1 MSDMKKKFLDILEKV
16 DIPSK
21 TKEAI
26 SELREINTIL
36 TEISSTNDKLSK
48 SDLSKIGND
57 SFDLASKYGKNV
69 KDYLSAVQKASD
81 AGYADAMG
89 IAELSVAAQNA
100 GGITDELAD
109 KYLASA
115 DKAYNFGGSVQKLT
129 EVLEGSYSIAS
140 QNAIHMAELAEG
152 MSIASTE
159 AASLGIGTDETAAV
173 LGTMI
178 ATTQQSGSEA
188 ANALKTLLLL
198 LQQVTS
204 EEDGIDAEGLA
215 RYENAC
221 RALNVSL
228 RETQNGVTSLRDPMA
243 VIRDLSAEYSKLDSS
258 DARKINLLDS
268 VGGNSEADAFQA
280 ILENYSLYE
289 EMLQDYANS
298 SGSIAEG
305 NEKIAN
311 SWEGSMNR
319 LSNTWTDTVGNFA
332 NSDAIIAAING
343 LNSLLSVV
351 NTVTDKLGSFG
362 SIGLGAG
369 LFASMKNFG
378 RPKMSGLFIVEICRI

>member
-1 MSDMKKKFLDILEKV
+1 MSDIKKYFLDILKEV

-21 TKEAI
+21 AKEAI
-26 SELREINTIL
+26 SELREVNTIL

-48 SDLSKIGND
+48 SDLTRIGNE
-57 SFDLASKYGKNV
+57 SFELASKYGKNV
-69 KDYLSAVQKASD
+69 KDFLSAVQKASD
-81 AGYADAMG
+81 AGYADAIG

-100 GGITDELAD
+100 GGITDELAE

-115 DKAYNFGGSVQKLT
+115 DRAYNFGGSVQKLS
-129 EVLEGSYSIAS
+129 ELLDGSHSIAS

-159 AASLGIGTDETAAV
+159 AASLGVGADETAAV

-221 RALNVSL
+221 KALNVSL
-228 RETQNGVTSLRDPMA
+228 KETQNGVTSLRDPMA
-243 VIRDLSAEYSKLDSS
+243 ILHDLAAEYSRLDSG
-258 DARKINLLDS
+258 DARKANLLDS
-268 VGGNSEADAFQA
+268 VGGGPESDAFQA

-289 EMLQDYANS
+289 EMLQDYANG

-305 NEKIAN
+305 NEKIAG

-351 NTVTDKLGSFG
+351 NMVTDKLGSFG

-369 LFASMKNFG
+369 LFASIKNFG
-378 RPKMSGLFIVEICRI
+378 RPKMSGLFIVEICRK

>member
-1 MSDMKKKFLDILEKV
+1 MSDIKKYFLDILKEV

-21 TKEAI
+21 AKEAI
-26 SELREINTIL
+26 SELREVNTIL

-48 SDLSKIGND
+48 SDLTRIGNE
-57 SFDLASKYGKNV
+57 SFELASKYGKNV
-69 KDYLSAVQKASD
+69 KDFLSAVQKASD
-81 AGYADAMG
+81 AGYADAIG

-100 GGITDELAD
+100 GGITDELAE

-115 DKAYNFGGSVQKLT
+115 DRAYNFGGSVQKLS
-129 EVLEGSYSIAS
+129 ELLDGSHSIAS
-140 QNAIHMAELAEG
+140 QNAIHMAKLAEG

-159 AASLGIGTDETAAV
+159 AASLGVGADETAAV
-173 LGTMI
+173 LGTML
-178 ATTQQSGSEA
+178 ATTQQGGSDA
-188 ANALKTLLLL
+188 ANAFRTLLLL
-198 LQQVTS
+198 LGQVAS
-204 EEDGIDAEGLA
+204 EEEGIDAGGLA

-221 RALNVSL
+221 NALNVSL
-228 RETQNGVTSLRDPMA
+228 RETKDGVTSLRDPMA
-243 VIRDLSAEYSKLDSS
+243 ILHDLAAEYSRLDSG
-258 DARKINLLDS
+258 DARKANLLDS
-268 VGGNSEADAFQA
+268 VGGGPKADAFQA

-289 EMLQDYANS
+289 EMLQDYANG

-305 NEKIAN
+305 NEKIAG

-351 NTVTDKLGSFG
+351 NMVTDKLGSFG

-378 RPKMSGLFIVEICRI
+378 RPKMSGLFIVEICRK

>member
-89 IAELSVAAQNA
+89 IAELSVATQNA

-159 AASLGIGTDETAAV
+159 AASLGIGADETAAV

-243 VIRDLSAEYSKLDSS
+243 VIRDLSAEYSKLDSG

>member
-48 SDLSKIGND
+48 SDLSRIGND

-159 AASLGIGTDETAAV
+159 AASLGIGADETAAV

-243 VIRDLSAEYSKLDSS
+243 VIRDLSAEYSKLDSG

-298 SGSIAEG
+298 SGSIEEG

>member
-159 AASLGIGTDETAAV
+159 AASLGIGADETAAV

-243 VIRDLSAEYSKLDSS
+243 VIRDLSAEYSKLDSG

-311 SWEGSMNR
+311 SWEDSMNR

-378 RPKMSGLFIVEICRI
+378 RPKMSGLFIIEICRI

>member
-159 AASLGIGTDETAAV
+159 AASLGIGADETAAV

-215 RYENAC
+215 RYASAC

-243 VIRDLSAEYSKLDSS
+243 VIRDLSAEYSKLDSG

-311 SWEGSMNR
+311 SWEDSMNR

-378 RPKMSGLFIVEICRI
+378 RPKMSGLFIIEICRI

>member
-159 AASLGIGTDETAAV
+159 AASLGIGADETAAV

-243 VIRDLSAEYSKLDSS
+243 VIRDLSAEYSKLDSG

>member
-1 MSDMKKKFLDILEKV
+1 MSDIKKYFLDILKEV

-21 TKEAI
+21 AKEAI
-26 SELREINTIL
+26 SELREVNTIL

-48 SDLSKIGND
+48 SDLTRIGNE
-57 SFDLASKYGKNV
+57 SFELASKYGKNV
-69 KDYLSAVQKASD
+69 KDFLSAVQKASD
-81 AGYADAMG
+81 AGYADAIG
-89 IAELSVAAQNA
+89 IVELSVAAQNA
-100 GGITDELAD
+100 GGITDELAE

-115 DKAYNFGGSVQKLT
+115 DRAYNFGGSVQKLS
-129 EVLEGSYSIAS
+129 ELLDGSHSIAS

-159 AASLGIGTDETAAV
+159 AASLGVGADETAAV

-221 RALNVSL
+221 KALNVSL
-228 RETQNGVTSLRDPMA
+228 KETQNGVTSLRDPMA
-243 VIRDLSAEYSKLDSS
+243 ILHDLAAEYSRLDSG
-258 DARKINLLDS
+258 DARKANLLDS
-268 VGGNSEADAFQA
+268 VGGGPESDAFQA

-289 EMLQDYANS
+289 EMLQDYANG
-298 SGSIAEG
+298 SGSIVEG
-305 NEKIAN
+305 NEKIAG

-351 NTVTDKLGSFG
+351 NMVTDKLGSFG
-362 SIGLGAG
+362 SIG

-378 RPKMSGLFIVEICRI
+378 RPKMSGLFIVEICRK